1 MLLYNTQNLTL
12 GMLATPSSRL
22 RPDGS
27 QISYMRVYIHM
38 ENQQN
43 FRLQN
48 VQLCY

>member
-1 MLLYNTQNLTL
+1 VRR
-12 GMLATPSSRL
+12 LATPSSRL

-38 ENQQN
+38 KNQQN

-48 VQLCY
+48 V